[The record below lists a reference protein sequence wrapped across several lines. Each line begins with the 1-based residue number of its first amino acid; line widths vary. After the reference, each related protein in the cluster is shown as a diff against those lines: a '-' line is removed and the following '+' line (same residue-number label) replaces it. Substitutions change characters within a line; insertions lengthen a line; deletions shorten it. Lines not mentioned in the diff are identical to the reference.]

1 VRVSVFGLGYVGA
14 VSAACLASDG
24 HTVVGVDPDVKKV
37 DLINQGRAPIVEPGL
52 PELVA
57 KEVSSGRLR
66 ASTDHRQALLESD
79 VAVVCVGTPSRSN
92 GDIDT
97 SHLATVAR
105 QIGEALDEHDG
116 FFVVSVRSTSF
127 PGTTQRVVLTEL
139 AAATS
144 KQLEKDYGVCFNPEF
159 LREGSALL
167 DYYNPARLVVGGMD
181 DRSINIVVSLYEKV
195 ASPVVRTDIPHAEM
209 IKYVD
214 NAWHALKVG
223 FANEVG
229 RLGKTLGLDSRE
241 LMDAFAMDT
250 KLNISDRYL
259 RPGFAFGGS
268 CLPKDLR
275 ALTHQAARLDVDIPI
290 IRSILPS
297 NRVHID
303 WAIGLVRATG
313 AKSIGVLGLSFK
325 PETDDLRESPMV
337 TVVERLVGKGHQVK
351 IYDPII
357 QLGNIRGANRAYLLE
372 QIPHISTL
380 IVDDAH
386 DVLDAD
392 VLVIGTAH
400 ESFKDALATTRSG
413 QPVIDLV
420 GMLAEGSEDYVGIAW

>member
-52 PELVA
+52 PELVEQ
-57 KEVSSGRLR
+57 EVSSGRLR
-66 ASTDHRQALLESD
+66 ASTDHRGALLESD
-79 VAVVCVGTPSRSN
+79 VAVVCVGTPSMGN

-97 SHLATVAR
+97 SHLATVSR
-105 QIGEALDEHDG
+105 QIGEALDQRDDY
-116 FFVVSVRSTSF
+116 FVVSVRSTSF
-127 PGTTQRVVLTEL
+127 PGTTQRVVLAEL

-144 KQLEKDYGVCFNPEF
+144 KELGKDYAVCFNPEF

-181 DRSINIVVSLYEKV
+181 DRSVNLVVSLYDNV
-195 ASPVVRTDIPHAEM
+195 SSPVVRTDIPHAEM
-209 IKYVD
+209 IKYID

-229 RLGKTLGLDSRE
+229 RLAKTLGLDSRD
-241 LMDAFAMDT
+241 LMDAFSMDT
-250 KLNISDRYL
+250 KLNISSKYL

-275 ALTHQAARLDVDIPI
+275 ALTHQAERNDVDVPI
-290 IRSILPS
+290 MRSILPS

-303 WAIGLVRATG
+303 WAIDLIRGTG

-337 TVVERLVGKGHQVK
+337 TVVERLVGKGHQVR

-357 QLGNIRGANRAYLLE
+357 QLGSIRGANRAYLLE

-380 IVDDAH
+380 IVDDI
-386 DVLDAD
+386 DEVLDVDA
-392 VLVIGTAH
+392 LVIGTAH
-400 ESFKDALATTRSG
+400 ESFKDALTTTRPG

-420 GMLAEGSEDYVGIAW
+420 GMLAEGGEEYVGIAW

>member
-1 VRVSVFGLGYVGA
+1 M
-14 VSAACLASDG
+14 
-24 HTVVGVDPDVKKV
+24 
-37 DLINQGRAPIVEPGL
+37 
-52 PELVA
+52 
-57 KEVSSGRLR
+57 
-66 ASTDHRQALLESD
+66 
-79 VAVVCVGTPSRSN
+79 
-92 GDIDT
+92 
-97 SHLATVAR
+97 
-105 QIGEALDEHDG
+105 
-116 FFVVSVRSTSF
+116 
-127 PGTTQRVVLTEL
+127 
-139 AAATS
+139 
-144 KQLEKDYGVCFNPEF
+144 
-159 LREGSALL
+159 L